1 MQKDRARPI
10 LVTGSTG
17 MLGRYV
23 MSLLKDGAADI
34 VAPSKADTNFTE
46 PNKVYD
52 SIRHIQPSA
61 ILHLAAETD
70 VDLCEREPRR
80 AGLVNHLSTDAVA
93 RAAAELGA
101 WLLYVSTSNVFGGE
115 GKLTYNELDLP
126 SPANYYGRSKLQGEF
141 AIRQRL
147 PDNHLIIRAGWMIG
161 GGPQHDHKFV
171 GKIIKQV
178 SDGGNTLRA
187 VTDKFGTLT
196 PASSLA
202 KFIVDSL
209 KQRRTG
215 TLHYS
220 SLGVVTRLDVAR
232 TIAELMSFKGEIIGV
247 PSSMFPLSA
256 PRPQSEGIES
266 IYLSAGETTPNY
278 WRTDLTTYLA
288 EFGI

>member
-1 MQKDRARPI
+1 MQEDRSGPV

-23 MSLLKDGAADI
+23 MSILTASGVNV
-34 VAPSKADTNFTE
+34 VAPRRADTDLTNPQNAYE
-46 PNKVYD
+46 
-52 SIRHIQPSA
+52 SIRDARPRA

-70 VDLCEREPRR
+70 VDMCERDPRR
-80 AGLVNHLSTDAVA
+80 AGLVNHLSTDAIA
-93 RAAAELGA
+93 RAAAESGA
-101 WLLYVSTSNVFGGE
+101 WVLYVSTSNVFGAE

-126 SPANYYGRSKLQGEF
+126 APTNYYGRSKLHGEF

-147 PDNHLIIRAGWMIG
+147 ADNHLIVRAGWMIG

-171 GKIIKQV
+171 GKVIKQIKDG
-178 SDGGNTLRA
+178 SDTLRA
-187 VTDKFGTLT
+187 VTDKFGTIT

-202 KFIVDSL
+202 KFITESL

-215 TLHYS
+215 TFHYS
-220 SLGVVTRLDVAR
+220 SSGVVTRLDVAR
-232 TIAELMSFKGEIIGV
+232 AIAELMSFQGNIVGV

-266 IYLSAGETTPNY
+266 IYLTADETAPKH
-278 WRTDLTTYLA
+278 WRTDLAAYLA

>member
-1 MQKDRARPI
+1 MQEASKGPI

-23 MSLLKDGAADI
+23 MGLLKLDGSDI
-34 VAPSKADTNFTE
+34 VVSSRADTDFTD
-46 PNKVYD
+46 PHKVYER
-52 SIRHIQPSA
+52 IRQIRPRA

-80 AGLVNHLSTDAVA
+80 AGLVNHLSTDGVA

-101 WLLYVSTSNVFGGE
+101 WLLYISTSNVFGGE

-126 SPANYYGRSKLQGEF
+126 SPTNYYGRSKLQGEF

-161 GGPQHDHKFV
+161 GGAQHDHKFV

-178 SDGGNTLRA
+178 NEGGNTLRA

-196 PASSLA
+196 AASSLA
-202 KFIVDSL
+202 KFIAESL

-232 TIAELMSFKGEIIGV
+232 AIAELMSFKGDIIGV

-266 IYLSAGETTPNY
+266 IYLPASEAAPNY
-278 WRTDLTTYLA
+278 WRTDLAAYLA